1 MLMQTTSPT
10 LPVDQGNSHPNPTA
24 PPAAAPLQA
33 DFFVPDEL
41 VKEVSAAPPP
51 ESHLEV
57 ESARPRNSSYFS
69 PYGTPSA
76 ARRRIVIG
84 ALVLVIL
91 VSLAGFG
98 GYLSGARARG
108 SADPAGAVGAADH
121 EKTRA
126 EKKDL
131 AAVKGVSLVAGK
143 PHTIEVPEGV
153 RITLGML
160 RGDQQVVATAQAPA
174 EMRPLVFPGSTA
186 LDPIRLARIR
196 ARFAP
201 ARVVQ
206 IGQIQDY
213 SPQEGKYEVR
223 ELRPGDRVTKGQV
236 LGIFYSVDVGS
247 KKNDL
252 LDALTQLILDQK
264 IYDNANS
271 EKYRAAIP
279 QVFLDTA
286 WRQVQTDRNQV
297 DRALHNL
304 EAWDIPQDEIDALR
318 EEAKKQAAD
327 EKEWK
332 KTREGTWV
340 TGGKVADADKVD
352 PETLA
357 KNPWGKV
364 ALRAPFDGVIV
375 ERNVH
380 VDELVVDNTINL
392 FQIAQ
397 VKKLLVVANCPE
409 DQLPVVLALEPGNRR
424 WNVRTAG
431 ADSSAG
437 LPGSIDEIGYL
448 IDPNQHTAV
457 IKGYVDNPGEQLR
470 AGQFIS
476 ATVPIP
482 PPAGVVEIPLTAL
495 MDDGQQSIVFV
506 QPDAAKAEYTM
517 RRVQVTNR
525 FDNRAF
531 VRSTPLPKEEQLTA
545 REAEE
550 GCLPREPLQPGDRII
565 NTAVGELKAALYVL
579 ESQRK

>member
-1 MLMQTTSPT
+1 MLMKSTSPT
-10 LPVDQGNSHPNPTA
+10 LPVDKGNSQPNDGVLPLEA
-24 PPAAAPLQA
+24 LPPV
-33 DFFVPDEL
+33 DFDVPDEL
-41 VKEVSAAPPP
+41 VKEVSAAPP
-51 ESHLEV
+51 EVSHSEV

-69 PYGTPSA
+69 PYGAPASV
-76 ARRRIVIG
+76 RRRIVIG
-84 ALVLVIL
+84 ALALLIL
-91 VSLAGFG
+91 ASLAGFG

-108 SADPAGAVGAADH
+108 SADPAGAIGTADH
-121 EKTRA
+121 KKTNA
-126 EKKDL
+126 EKKEL
-131 AAVKGVSLVAGK
+131 AALKGVSLVAGK
-143 PHTIEVPEGV
+143 PHSIAVPEGV
-153 RITLGML
+153 RVTLGML
-160 RGDQQVVATAQAPA
+160 KGNQQVVAVAQAPA
-174 EMRPLVFPGSTA
+174 TMRPLVFPGSTA

-206 IGQIQDY
+206 VGQIQDY
-213 SPQEGKYEVR
+213 SPQEGKYGVR
-223 ELRPGDRVTKGQV
+223 ELRPGDRVTKGQI

-252 LDALTQLILDQK
+252 LDALTQLVLDQK
-264 IYDNANS
+264 IYDNAF
-271 EKYRAAIP
+271 EHRDAIP

-332 KTREGTWV
+332 KTREGRWV
-340 TGGKVADADKVD
+340 AGGKPTDKEKVD
-352 PETLA
+352 PDKLA
-357 KNPWGKV
+357 ENPWGKV
-364 ALRAPFDGVIV
+364 TLRAPFDGVIV

-380 VDELVVDNTINL
+380 VDELVVDNTVNL

-409 DQLPVVLALEPGNRR
+409 DQLPVVLALAPGNRR
-424 WNVRTAG
+424 WTVRTAG
-431 ADSSAG
+431 VDASAG

-457 IKGYVDNPGEQLR
+457 IKGYVENPGEQLR

-531 VRSTPLPKEEQLTA
+531 VRSTPVPKEEQLSA

-550 GCLPREPLQPGDRII
+550 GCLPKEPLQPGDRVI
-565 NTAVGELKAALYVL
+565 NTAVGELKAALYIL
-579 ESQRK
+579 ESQR